1 MGVSRS
7 ATVVAAY
14 LTFRHGLSPLQAVT
28 WIRFQRPIVHPNSGF
43 QEQLEDYHSVLQMD
57 HGAEFG
63 WKDLSMCTE
72 FNVNEEREQ
81 QKRQKRLQIEQIRGC
96 WKKDKVEFIECGVV
110 GWGEDVERFI
120 QRRIST
126 SI

>member
-1 MGVSRS
+1 MVC
-7 ATVVAAY
+7 
-14 LTFRHGLSPLQAVT
+14 RHCKPPSQAVT

-72 FNVNEEREQ
+72 FK
-81 QKRQKRLQIEQIRGC
+81 KRQKRLQIEQIRGR

-120 QRRIST
+120 QRRITT